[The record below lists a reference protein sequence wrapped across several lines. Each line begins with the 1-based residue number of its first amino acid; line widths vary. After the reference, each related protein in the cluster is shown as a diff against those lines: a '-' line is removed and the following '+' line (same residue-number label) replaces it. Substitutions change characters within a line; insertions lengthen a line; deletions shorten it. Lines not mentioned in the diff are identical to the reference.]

1 MPLLKLWNALW
12 GRAGKEQPVG
22 KQVSGDIVGAEPQV
36 GAPSPAAKASAGS
49 RTASDKAQATTT
61 PPQVSTKAAK
71 PGKSVFGLFGSN
83 PHASLCKLA
92 AATNAS
98 IVLEVSVGD
107 GSRAIAVVQAL
118 TQRGGTVRYVGID
131 QFELSGGSVTLR
143 DFHRTTR
150 AAGIR
155 PQIYPESTERGLI
168 RFLHTVGR
176 ADLVLLSSPDELL
189 QDVRIRHLLT
199 RISHPKTTVL
209 YRRGDAWLTLENGSV
224 SASRAA

>member
-22 KQVSGDIVGAEPQV
+22 KPVSRDVVSAERQAGAQ
-36 GAPSPAAKASAGS
+36 APVAKASAET
-49 RTASDKAQATTT
+49 RTATVKSQATAS

-83 PHASLCKLA
+83 PHGSLCKLA

-143 DFHRTTR
+143 DFHQATR
-150 AAGIR
+150 AAGVR
-155 PQIYPESTERGLI
+155 PQIFPESIERGLT
-168 RFLHTVGR
+168 RFLHTIGR
-176 ADLVLLSSPDELL
+176 ADLVILASPDEIL
-189 QDVRIRHLLT
+189 QDARIRQLLT

-224 SASRAA
+224 STSRAA